1 MNYIFDFSACVVLH
15 KVIKRSRLVVLLVS
29 PWLNLKQV
37 MCAIPMEGKTGE
49 AIAKSVYMT
58 LVEHSLHDKVMAA
71 LADTTA
77 VNFAQWRGAMT
88 ILQVLQIYNLILYFT
103 ISLKEMLGYP
113 VAVIP
118 CAHHC
123 MELIPST

>member
-29 PWLNLKQV
+29 PWLNLEQV

-49 AIAKSVYMT
+49 AIAESVYMT

-88 ILQVLQIYNLILYFT
+88 ILQVLQIYNPGVNKKHQKFIF
-103 ISLKEMLGYP
+103 EYP
-113 VAVIP
+113 EVVF
-118 CAHHC
+118 
-123 MELIPST
+123 EYVVF